1 METGTTMTL
10 RRGYSRTFIYLALCC
25 CWGSLAVLAFSPTF
39 HNGHS
44 RPVLLK
50 KGSAG
55 DPRVVSTPT
64 SSSPLSS
71 TRSSDAIGGSSG
83 GGGGGGRQQR
93 PVRLN
98 LSEEARDEQVGQL
111 FAWVTRAFAGDERY
125 NDLVLALIAIFAD
138 DETRPP
144 PGSKSD
150 LLLGEAV
157 AAQRKEAL
165 QQWRRKQQRTQKEQL
180 EGGGSSGSGRGSGGN
195 HSPSPSELAECME
208 SALFGAPFGRQERE
222 GHSLGAMGAGQWTGR
237 WTTRPHA
244 LLSVRELK
252 ESFQGDSQQKGQ
264 TEKELTGAALVA
276 ANKEKKR
283 LKRQGKAEAEAAGA
297 EGGGGGGGGGSS
309 GGGGGVAAWERSLS
323 RGARRTLQRADR
335 QEACGNV
342 TVASRVIRS
351 GRPAPHSS
359 LAHFRCVVAHELRVY
374 AAEYGTPTST
384 TREGEGGGE
393 EPDPDVFLTGLS
405 EAIGRFMGTTRS
417 E

>member
-1 METGTTMTL
+1 MVIVIIVVTVLTTRKRNVETGTTMTL

-180 EGGGSSGSGRGSGGN
+180 EGGGVVAVAGAGVGIILRRRRNWRSAWSRPSSVPPLGDRSARATPWERWARASGREGGPRA
-195 HSPSPSELAECME
+195 HTPSSPSGNS
-208 SALFGAPFGRQERE
+208 
-222 GHSLGAMGAGQWTGR
+222 
-237 WTTRPHA
+237 
-244 LLSVRELK
+244 
-252 ESFQGDSQQKGQ
+252 
-264 TEKELTGAALVA
+264 
-276 ANKEKKR
+276 KR
-283 LKRQGKAEAEAAGA
+283 
-297 EGGGGGGGGGSS
+297 
-309 GGGGGVAAWERSLS
+309 VF
-323 RGARRTLQRADR
+323 RA
-335 QEACGNV
+335 
-342 TVASRVIRS
+342 TASRKGKQR
-351 GRPAPHSS
+351 RN
-359 LAHFRCVVAHELRVY
+359 
-374 AAEYGTPTST
+374 
-384 TREGEGGGE
+384 
-393 EPDPDVFLTGLS
+393 
-405 EAIGRFMGTTRS
+405 
-417 E
+417 